1 MKNGTTPRGPRKL
14 PRKVGAG
21 TELVKPTGRQPA
33 TSKRDRLREL
43 ERDIAEAK
51 EQFWRTVGASLR
63 EIRRDKLY
71 ELTHGT
77 WDEYLRDRWEL
88 SRSYASRLID
98 GINTAEQLERTLE
111 GSGLS
116 PDVAHGQR
124 GIRNEREARAIKG
137 KVPVVAER
145 VRQGMPVD
153 EAITKTAYEAEQ
165 QRKKREQAKNR
176 HPVAAR
182 SPYGG
187 HQARSSAWQRERKRE
202 QERRELTLAT
212 WRQRLSDLLFD
223 LEELSEESRQAAI
236 TELREEVAGLE

>member
-1 MKNGTTPRGPRKL
+1 MDNGTTPRGRRTPPRK
-14 PRKVGAG
+14 A
-21 TELVKPTGRQPA
+21 ELAKATGRQPA

-43 ERDIAEAK
+43 ERSIAEAK
-51 EQFWRTVGASLR
+51 EQFWRIVGTALR

-71 ELTHGT
+71 ALTHRT
-77 WDEYLRDRWEL
+77 WDEYLRDRWDL

-98 GINTAEQLERTLE
+98 GINTVEQLERTLVA
-111 GSGLS
+111 SGLS
-116 PDVAHGQR
+116 ADVAHGQR

-153 EAITKTAYEAEQ
+153 EAITKTADEAEQ
-165 QRKKREQAKNR
+165 QRKDHEQAKNR
-176 HPVAAR
+176 HPVAGR
-182 SPYGG
+182 SPSGG
-187 HQARSSAWQRERKRE
+187 HQAGSPTWRRNRERE

-212 WRQRLSDLLFD
+212 WKRRLSDLLFD
-223 LEELSEESRQAAI
+223 LEELSEEDRQAAI